1 MENLLRSQW
10 KPAAKLHNKTN
21 RTPHPIEVVPMTESL
36 RKKDG
41 PRVRANPA
49 LITLLENACAEI
61 HTAPNSGTP
70 EFLKG
75 GLKVWAESFDES
87 AVRRAVRKTAAKHK
101 ISEQAVI
108 DLFSKVVFSIE

>member
-1 MENLLRSQW
+1 
-10 KPAAKLHNKTN
+10 
-21 RTPHPIEVVPMTESL
+21 MTESI